1 MSRLFVVHTEAS
13 LGWGG
18 QEIRVLS
25 EMAGMIARGHR
36 MLLLCPA
43 EARIF
48 TEAQARGVP
57 VEAVAIGRKRVA
69 GLQALRRRLRTLA
82 PDLVV
87 THSSTDSWLVALA
100 TRFWTAAPPVVRI
113 RHISAPVGRNASTR
127 WLYRR
132 AAAHVVTTG
141 ERLREDLIRD
151 LQLDADKVSSVP
163 TGIDLAR
170 YAPCEKT
177 AARRGL
183 GLPEDGFFIGIAATL
198 RSWKG
203 HRYLLD
209 AWAGMARADADR
221 LLVVGDGPGRDN
233 LRRQADELGISDRV
247 CMPGNQSDVAP
258 WLAAMDVFALP
269 SYANEGVPQAIMQA
283 MATGLPVVS
292 TPVGSIPEIVADGET
307 GILVPPRDTEALRA
321 ALARLAA
328 DPELCRRLGTA
339 ASAQARQRFA
349 DGLMLDRMEAIFGRV
364 LAERDR

>member
-1 MSRLFVVHTEAS
+1 MSLFVVHTEAS

-18 QEIRVLS
+18 QEIRVLT
-25 EMAGMIARGHR
+25 EMAGMIARGDR

-48 TEAQARGVP
+48 GEAQARGIP

-69 GLQALRRRLRTLA
+69 GLRALRRRLQALA

-100 TRFWTAAPPVVRI
+100 TRFWHAAPPVVRI

-170 YAPCEKT
+170 YVPRDRAT
-177 AARRGL
+177 ARREL
-183 GLPEDGFFIGIAATL
+183 GLPEGGYVTGIAATL

-203 HRYLLD
+203 HRYLLE
-209 AWAGMARADADR
+209 AWAGLARHVDDR

-233 LRRQADELGISDRV
+233 LKAQAAELGITDCV
-247 CMPGNQSDVAP
+247 VMPGNQADVAP
-258 WLAAMDVFALP
+258 WLAAMDVFVLP

-283 MATGLPVVS
+283 MATGLPVLS
-292 TPVGSIPEIVADGET
+292 TPVGSIPEIVSDGAT
-307 GILVPPRDTEALRA
+307 GLLVAPRDVAALRA
-321 ALARLAA
+321 ALQRLAGDVELRARLGSAA
-328 DPELCRRLGTA
+328 LAC
-339 ASAQARQRFA
+339 ARERFA
-349 DGLMLDRMEAIFGRV
+349 DGLMLDRMGAIFRRV
-364 LAERDR
+364 LAERHR

>member
-1 MSRLFVVHTEAS
+1 MSFFVVHTEAS

-43 EARIF
+43 EARIHD
-48 TEAQARGVP
+48 EAQARGIP
-57 VEAVAIGRKRVA
+57 VEALAIGRKRVA
-69 GLQALRRRLRTLA
+69 GLSALRRRLRQLA

-87 THSSTDSWLVALA
+87 SHSSTDSWLVALA
-100 TRFWTAAPPVVRI
+100 TRFWHAAPPVVRI

-141 ERLREDLIRD
+141 ERLRSDLIRD
-151 LQLDADKVSSVP
+151 LGLDAERVSSVP

-170 YAPCEKT
+170 YAPRDRD
-177 AARRGL
+177 AARRQL
-183 GLPEDGFFIGIAATL
+183 GLPEGGYVTGIAATL

-203 HRYLLD
+203 HRYLLE
-209 AWAGMARADADR
+209 AWAGLARGADDR

-233 LRRQADELGISDRV
+233 LRAQAVELGIADCV
-247 CMPGNQSDVAP
+247 VMPGNQADVAP
-258 WLAAMDVFALP
+258 WLAAMDVFVLP

-283 MATGLPVVS
+283 MATGLPVLS
-292 TPVGSIPEIVADGET
+292 TPVGSIPEIVSDGET
-307 GILVPPRDTEALRA
+307 GLLVAPRDVAALRA
-321 ALARLAA
+321 ALQRLAGDAELRARLGAA
-328 DPELCRRLGTA
+328 AL
-339 ASAQARQRFA
+339 AQARARFA
-349 DGLMLDRMEAIFGRV
+349 DSRMLDAMEGVFRRV
-364 LAERDR
+364 LAARA